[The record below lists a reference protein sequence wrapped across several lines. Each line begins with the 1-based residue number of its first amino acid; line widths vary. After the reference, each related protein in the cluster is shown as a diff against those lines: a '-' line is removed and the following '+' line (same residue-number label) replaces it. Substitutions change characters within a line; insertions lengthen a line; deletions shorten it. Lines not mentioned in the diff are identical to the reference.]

1 MNVTVEVSFSFK
13 ADLVDHP
20 VILAL
25 AGGADVMAA
34 LHALVTK
41 YPQVSSR
48 IFADNGEVHPYINV
62 LKNGGNVRFQRGF
75 ETPLRD
81 GDHLTILPPVGG
93 G

>member
-20 VILAL
+20 VTLAL
-25 AGGADVMAA
+25 AEEEDVNTA
-34 LHALVTK
+34 LRALVAK
-41 YPQVSSR
+41 YPQVSLR
-48 IFADNGEVHPYINV
+48 IFTDGGDVHPYINV

-75 ETPLRD
+75 KTALHDR
-81 GDHLTILPPVGG
+81 DHLTIVPPVGG

>member
-13 ADLVDHP
+13 SDLVDHP

-48 IFADNGEVHPYINV
+48 IFTDNGDVHPLYKCAQEWGKCQIPAW
-62 LKNGGNVRFQRGF
+62 L
-75 ETPLRD
+75 
-81 GDHLTILPPVGG
+81 
-93 G
+93 

>member
-20 VILAL
+20 VIIELAE
-25 AGGADVMAA
+25 GADVMAA
-34 LHALVTK
+34 LHTLVAK

-48 IFADNGEVHPYINV
+48 IFTDRGDVHSYINV

-75 ETPLRD
+75 ETALKD